1 MGYQS
6 DDCWG
11 ILEIL
16 EEEAMKI
23 SYTLRLPE
31 ELQNKIKQ
39 EAEQNDMSINQYI
52 LYTLTKEIS
61 YKEAERAL
69 KNRIKRA
76 PSPEEALRL
85 LDTIVPDIPPLPE
98 DKILLTN

>member
-1 MGYQS
+1 
-6 DDCWG
+6 
-11 ILEIL
+11 
-16 EEEAMKI
+16 MKV

-39 EAEQNDMSINQYI
+39 EAKQNDMSINQYI

-61 YKEAERAL
+61 YKEAERTL

-76 PSPEEALRL
+76 PSPKEALRL
-85 LDTIVPDIPPLPE
+85 LYTIVPDIPPLPE
-98 DKILLTN
+98 DKKPFKD